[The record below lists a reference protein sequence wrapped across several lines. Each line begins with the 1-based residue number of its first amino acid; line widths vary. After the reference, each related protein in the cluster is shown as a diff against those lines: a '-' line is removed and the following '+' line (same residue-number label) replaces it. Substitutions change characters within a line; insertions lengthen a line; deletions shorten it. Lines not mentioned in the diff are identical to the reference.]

1 MRLNDFSSYGDYS
14 SVYAELV
21 QLCQEKKIN
30 LVEFIKRQ
38 EELFELF
45 KDFLFD
51 NKLQMNEESAS
62 KFLDY
67 VDNL

>member
-1 MRLNDFSSYGDYS
+1 MRLNDYSTYGEYS

-38 EELFELF
+38 EDLLEMYE
-45 KDFLFD
+45 DYLFD
-51 NKLQMNEESAS
+51 NKLEMNDESAS
-62 KFLDY
+62 SFLDY

>member
-1 MRLNDFSSYGDYS
+1 MKLADFKSYEEYS

-38 EELFELF
+38 EDLFEQF
-45 KDFLFD
+45 KDYLFD
-51 NKLQMNEESAS
+51 NKLDMNQESAS

-67 VDNL
+67 IDNL

>member
-1 MRLNDFSSYGDYS
+1 MRLSDFNTYGDYS
-14 SVYAELV
+14 TVYAELV

-45 KDFLFD
+45 KDYLFD
-51 NKLQMNEESAS
+51 NKLEMNEETAS
-62 KFLDY
+62 SFLNY